1 MAVRKRIQHKK
12 TGFVSVLASGLS
24 HYVPL
29 FVFLALCLNVV
40 VVWRFEERQKPQ
52 VMYYV
57 ATNSVAVSSS
67 AAPGS
72 PSPGSLVSGFPTNR
86 LLGAC
91 SASNAVV
98 FTAYY
103 DYFLFDGTRGAKMFD
118 RLFYEGSRTSYGRI
132 DTIFP
137 DRILLENG
145 SYIVNSRWS
154 GGGEPSRRPS
164 LSSDV
169 PAISK
174 ERVRHD
180 GI

>member
-91 SASNAVV
+91 SASNAVGKNGIYATV
-98 FTAYY
+98 
-103 DYFLFDGTRGAKMFD
+103 
-118 RLFYEGSRTSYGRI
+118 GSARTLVEKTVEHLSPARTVKKEVVIVCREDNRI
-132 DTIFP
+132 
-137 DRILLENG
+137 
-145 SYIVNSRWS
+145 
-154 GGGEPSRRPS
+154 
-164 LSSDV
+164 
-169 PAISK
+169 
-174 ERVRHD
+174 
-180 GI
+180 